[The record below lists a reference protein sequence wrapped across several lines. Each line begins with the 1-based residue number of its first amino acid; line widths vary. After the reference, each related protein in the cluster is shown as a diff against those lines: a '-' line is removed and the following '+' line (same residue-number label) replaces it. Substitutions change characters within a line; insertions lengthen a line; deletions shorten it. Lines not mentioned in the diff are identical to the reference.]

1 MKKAHVGPVQQD
13 NAWCMHALI
22 RGLGPHDT
30 LAVFMMKV
38 MVVAPLD
45 GWHHQWKLQME
56 KHHPKKGKL
65 EKSAKKVR

>member
-1 MKKAHVGPVQQD
+1 MKKAHVGPFQQD
-13 NAWCMHALI
+13 NTWCTRALI
-22 RGLGPHDT
+22 RGPGLRNT

-38 MVVAPLD
+38 MAVALLD
-45 GWHHQWKLQME
+45 AWCHQWKLRTE

>member
-13 NAWCMHALI
+13 NTWCTHALI
-22 RGLGPHDT
+22 RGPGPRNMP
-30 LAVFMMKV
+30 AVFMMKV
-38 MVVAPLD
+38 MAVALLD
-45 GWHHQWKLQME
+45 GWRHRWKLRTE